1 MHTTRHF
8 AQRMSQRG
16 VSREMVELVRDYGVQ
31 EGDKLVL
38 GRRDAAKVIDQLM
51 EKLRVLKKIQDK
63 GGLVVV
69 ETGESLITTYNLTH
83 PRY

>member
-38 GRRDAAKVIDQLM
+38 GRRVAAQVIDQLM
-51 EKLRVLKKIQDK
+51 QKLRVLKKIQDK

>member
-16 VSREMVELVRDYGVQ
+16 VSREMVELVRDYGVP

-38 GRRDAAKVIDQLM
+38 GRRDAAKAIDQLM
-51 EKLRVLKKIQDK
+51 QKLRVLKRIQDK

-69 ETGESLITTYNLTH
+69 ETGESLITTYNLPH

>member
-31 EGDKLVL
+31 EGDKLVWEI
-38 GRRDAAKVIDQLM
+38 DASTPGTVTVNGM
-51 EKLRVLKKIQDK
+51 PMM
-63 GGLVVV
+63 GGQ
-69 ETGESLITTYNLTH
+69 
-83 PRY
+83 

>member
-16 VSREMVELVRDYGVQ
+16 VSREMVELVRDYGVSQ
-31 EGDKLVL
+31 GDKLVL
-38 GRRDAAKVIDQLM
+38 GRRDAAKVIDRLMRQL
-51 EKLRVLKKIQDK
+51 RTLKKIQDK

-69 ETGESLITTYNLTH
+69 ETEDSLITTYNLPH
-83 PRY
+83 ARY

>member
-1 MHTTRHF
+1 MHATRHF
-8 AQRMSQRG
+8 SQRMSQRG
-16 VSREMVELVRDYGVQ
+16 VSREMVELVRDYGVP

-51 EKLRVLKKIQDK
+51 QKLRVLKKIQDK

-69 ETGESLITTYNLTH
+69 ETGESLITTYHLPH
-83 PRY
+83 PR

>member
-69 ETGESLITTYNLTH
+69 QTGESLITTYNLTH

>member
-1 MHTTRHF
+1 MHNTRHF

-16 VSREMVELVRDYGVQ
+16 VSREMVELVRDYGVL
-31 EGDKLVL
+31 EGDRLIL
-38 GRRDAAKVIDQLM
+38 GKRDAAKLIDQLAK
-51 EKLRVLKKIQDK
+51 KLRVLKKIQDK

-69 ETGESLITTYNLTH
+69 EAGESLITTYNLTH

>member
-8 AQRMSQRG
+8 VQRMSQRG
-16 VSREMVELVRDYGVQ
+16 VSRDMVELVRDFGVP

-38 GRRDAAKVIDQLM
+38 GQRDAGKAIEVLM
-51 EKLRVLKKIQDK
+51 RQLRVLKRIQDK

-69 ETGESLITTYNLTH
+69 ESGESLITTYNLPH
-83 PRY
+83 SRY

>member
-8 AQRMSQRG
+8 VQRMSQRG
-16 VSREMVELVRDYGVQ
+16 VSRDMVEVVRDFGVP

-38 GRRDAAKVIDQLM
+38 GQRDAGKAIEVLM
-51 EKLRVLKKIQDK
+51 RQLRVLKRIQDK

-69 ETGESLITTYNLTH
+69 ESGESLITTYNLPH
-83 PRY
+83 SRY